1 MKFQGRARR
10 VLVIAFAVVFVSV
23 ASVRASAPEEYSF
36 TIYNETEH
44 VITKLFVSEDGDD
57 YRLFDIGEG
66 IVPSTTAELIWTE
79 SAHLTNCRQYFR
91 AMFDD
96 GSQSEAVRFDFCEAG
111 VVLEIKQ

>member
-10 VLVIAFAVVFVSV
+10 VVLLISTLIFMSAAGH
-23 ASVRASAPEEYSF
+23 ASPHEVYSF
-36 TIYNETEH
+36 TIYNKTER
-44 VITKLFVSEDGDD
+44 VITKIFVSEDGDD

-79 SAHLTNCRQYFR
+79 STNLTGCRQYIR
-91 AMFDD
+91 AQFDD
-96 GSQSEAVRFDFCEAG
+96 NSQSEAVKFDFCEPG